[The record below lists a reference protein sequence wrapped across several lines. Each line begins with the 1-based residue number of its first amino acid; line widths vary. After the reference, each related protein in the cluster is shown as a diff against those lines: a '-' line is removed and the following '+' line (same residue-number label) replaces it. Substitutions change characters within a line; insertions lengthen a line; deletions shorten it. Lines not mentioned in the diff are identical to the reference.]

1 MKVVEQTYEWLAVAD
16 KPLINRQDKINKLN
30 QIKEWLL
37 EEINETIAGIENDD
51 EDEIINGAVDALVI
65 CSNIPYYL
73 GISLEALETECN
85 LVKLSNDT
93 KYCKTLEEAL
103 ESKRRY
109 DSGTHP
115 NKFGTVI
122 KTIVETSNS
131 NEFPYIVKRQSDS
144 KLLKSINFK
153 DVKDLKQ

>member
-1 MKVVEQTYEWLAVAD
+1 MKVIEQTYEWLAVAD
-16 KPLINRQDKINKLN
+16 KPLINKHDKINKLN
-30 QIKEWLL
+30 DIKSWLI
-37 EEINETIAGIENDD
+37 EEIDEGIAGLENDD
-51 EDEIINGAVDALVI
+51 ENEIINSCADLLVVA
-65 CSNIPYYL
+65 SNMPYYL

-103 ESKRRY
+103 KSKEMY
-109 DSGTHP
+109 SNGTHP
-115 NKFGTVI
+115 NKLGTKI

-131 NEFPYIVKRQSDS
+131 LEFPYIVKRQSDG

-153 DVKDLKQ
+153 DIKDLK